1 MRIVFNVLKVGLGN
15 NGGSK
20 TLVRC
25 AEILKELG
33 NDVVIASQGNNYT
46 WNKIKVPIVSSL
58 PKADVVVATGFG
70 SVKSTVQSSI
80 PKKFYYIRG
89 FEIWRASE
97 KQLLNSFK
105 SLRCIVNSE
114 WLVRYFKKKKIHC
127 DLVYPGIDF
136 DLYPCDIPVVG
147 REDVVGGLFH
157 TKHKTKRHDDVVY
170 IAHRLGVR
178 CVMLNRDIKNPK
190 PGELSKFYNSIKVWI
205 SPSELEGLHNCPM
218 EASLCGCGLVAT
230 DHAKGGTLDYAI
242 HEETC
247 LRYES
252 RDLDMATSYVE
263 KLLRD
268 NSEREKLQ
276 SDMKK
281 VLYNKI
287 GSKMYNM
294 TKMAGILQS

>member
-114 WLVRYFKKKKIHC
+114 W
-127 DLVYPGIDF
+127 
-136 DLYPCDIPVVG
+136 LYPCDIPVVG

-276 SDMKK
+276 SDIKK
-281 VLYNKI
+281 VFYNKI